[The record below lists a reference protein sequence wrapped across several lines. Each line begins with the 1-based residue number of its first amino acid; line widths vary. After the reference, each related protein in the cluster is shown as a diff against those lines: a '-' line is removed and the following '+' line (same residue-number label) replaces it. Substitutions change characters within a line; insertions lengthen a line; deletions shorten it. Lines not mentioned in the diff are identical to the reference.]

1 MFSTKILI
9 FDYSV
14 EKNMRAE
21 IWAWRVALTVGQ
33 RSYTLFLTILS
44 VFSTTHTIINFL
56 QFVIETQLSCYKIDY
71 INTQQVIVQSQ
82 CCIAVIII
90 YLQNIPSISRNAPQF
105 LPVISFLT
113 LLSCF
118 IYFSV
123 LGAERDLTAQA
134 STPSHTHD
142 LSSLISLV
150 SFSNDLLL
158 TIHVC

>member
-56 QFVIETQLSCYKIDY
+56 QFVIET
-71 INTQQVIVQSQ
+71 
-82 CCIAVIII
+82 
-90 YLQNIPSISRNAPQF
+90 
-105 LPVISFLT
+105 
-113 LLSCF
+113 
-118 IYFSV
+118 
-123 LGAERDLTAQA
+123 
-134 STPSHTHD
+134 
-142 LSSLISLV
+142 
-150 SFSNDLLL
+150 
-158 TIHVC
+158 